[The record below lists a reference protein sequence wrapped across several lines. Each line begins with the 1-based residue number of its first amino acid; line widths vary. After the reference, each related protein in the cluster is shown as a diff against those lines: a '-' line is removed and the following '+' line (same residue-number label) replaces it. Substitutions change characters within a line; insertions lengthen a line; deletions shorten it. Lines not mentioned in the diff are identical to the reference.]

1 MEDATWNDFR
11 GWLQGVRKRQGL
23 SQEKLAEL
31 MGCTQNYIWRLE
43 KGERCPSKEFLRLLG
58 YELPLTVSERQRLTT
73 FLHMAE
79 YCREDFKRERER
91 EREKQISGYPT
102 I

>member
-1 MEDATWNDFR
+1 MEDATWNDFG

-58 YELPLTVSERQRLTT
+58 HELPLTASEKQQLTA
-73 FLHMAE
+73 FLEMAE
-79 YCREDFKRERER
+79 YSRMSSRERER
-91 EREKQISGYPT
+91 ERERRGKRLSH
-102 I
+102 